1 MRNVAVPAMQP
12 QKRGGGLLSVLMFL
26 AVVGGIV
33 YAINDP
39 VGAAHAIKAVFRA
52 IATFVETLAKN

>member
-1 MRNVAVPAMQP
+1 MQP